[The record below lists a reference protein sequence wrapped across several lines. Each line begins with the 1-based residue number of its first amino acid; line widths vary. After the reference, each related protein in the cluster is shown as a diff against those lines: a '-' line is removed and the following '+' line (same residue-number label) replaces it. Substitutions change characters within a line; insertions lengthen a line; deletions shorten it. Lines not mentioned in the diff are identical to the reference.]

1 MSLPRVAA
9 LQMVSTHS
17 LDHNLARAAQLI
29 RQAAEQGAVLVVL
42 PETFALFSASKQL
55 ALGLEES
62 FGSAKVQ
69 NFLKQQA
76 IEHAVWIVAGTVPMA
91 SSEASQ
97 RVRAACLVYDAQG
110 QQVARYDKIHLFD
123 VDVADKQGSY
133 RESNTFEAGSQVV
146 VLDSPVGRL
155 GLAVCYDLRF
165 PELFRA
171 MFDQG
176 VDVIVLPSAFTLTTG
191 EAHWLPLLRA
201 RAIENQCYMVGANQG
216 GRHSPSR
223 VTSGGSA
230 IIDGWGT
237 VIEEAGKGE
246 CCLVADIDLSH
257 LGELRTA
264 MPLAGHRRLGLDK
277 PEP

>member
-9 LQMVSTHS
+9 LQMVSTNS
-17 LDHNLARAAQLI
+17 LDHNLARAAGLI
-29 RQAAEQGAVLVVL
+29 RQAAEQGAALVVL

-69 NFLKQQA
+69 DFLKQQA
-76 IEHAVWIVAGTVPMA
+76 IEHALWIVAGTLPMA
-91 SSEASQ
+91 ASETSQ
-97 RVRAACLVYDAQG
+97 RVRAACLVYNAQG

-176 VDVIVLPSAFTLTTG
+176 VDVIALPSAFTLATG

-216 GRHSPSR
+216 GRHSPAR

-237 VIEEAGKGE
+237 VIEEAGRGE
-246 CCLVADIDLSH
+246 SCLLAEIDL
-257 LGELRTA
+257 LRLAELRKA
-264 MPLAGHRRLGLDK
+264 MPVSQHRRLGGC
-277 PEP
+277 

>member
-17 LDHNLARAAQLI
+17 LEHNLARAADLI
-29 RQAAEQGAVLVVL
+29 GQAAQQGAALVVL

-55 ALGLEES
+55 ALGIEES
-62 FGSAKVQ
+62 FGEARIQ

-76 IEHAVWIVAGTVPMA
+76 IQHGLWIVAGTIPMA
-91 SSEASQ
+91 SSETSQ
-97 RVRAACLVYDAQG
+97 RVRAACLVVDECG
-110 QQVARYDKIHLFD
+110 ELRARYDKIHLFD

-133 RESNTFEAGSQVV
+133 RESNTFEPGDELV

-176 VDVIVLPSAFTLTTG
+176 VDVIALPSAFTLATG

-201 RAIENQCYMVGANQG
+201 RAIESQCYMIGVNQG
-216 GRHSPSR
+216 GQHSSSR

-237 VIEEAGKGE
+237 VIEEAARGE
-246 CCLVADIDLSH
+246 RCLLAEVDL
-257 LGELRTA
+257 LRLAELRKA
-264 MPLAGHRRLGLDK
+264 MPVAQHRRLGLDK
-277 PEP
+277 PAS

>member
-17 LDHNLARAAQLI
+17 LDHNLARAAGLI
-29 RQAAEQGAVLVVL
+29 RQAAEQGAALVVL

-55 ALGLEES
+55 ALGIEES

-69 NFLKQQA
+69 TFLQQQA
-76 IEHAVWIVAGTVPMA
+76 IEHAVWIVAGTIPMA
-91 SSEASQ
+91 SSETSQ
-97 RVRAACLVYDAQG
+97 RVRAACLVYNAHG
-110 QQVARYDKIHLFD
+110 QQLARYDKIHLFD
-123 VDVADKQGSY
+123 VDVTDKQGSY
-133 RESNTFEAGSQVV
+133 RESNTFEAGSKLVV
-146 VLDSPVGRL
+146 VDSPVGRL
-155 GLAVCYDLRF
+155 GIAVCYDLRF

-176 VDVIVLPSAFTLTTG
+176 VDVIALPSAFTLTTG

-201 RAIENQCYMVGANQG
+201 RAIENQCYMIGVNQG
-216 GRHSPSR
+216 GRHSRTR

-237 VIEEAGKGE
+237 VIEEAGRGE
-246 CCLVADIDLSH
+246 SCLLADIDVLR
-257 LGELRTA
+257 LAELRKA
-264 MPLAGHRRLGLDK
+264 MPVAQHRRLGMDD
-277 PEP
+277 PAS

>member
-1 MSLPRVAA
+1 M
-9 LQMVSTHS
+9 
-17 LDHNLARAAQLI
+17 
-29 RQAAEQGAVLVVL
+29 VL

-55 ALGLEES
+55 ALGIEES
-62 FGSAKVQ
+62 FGEARIQ
-69 NFLKQQA
+69 AFLKQQA
-76 IEHAVWIVAGTVPMA
+76 IEHAVWIVAGTLPMA
-91 SSEASQ
+91 SSETSQ

-133 RESNTFEAGSQVV
+133 RESNTFEAGSKVV
-146 VLDSPVGRL
+146 VVDSPVGRL

-176 VDVIVLPSAFTLTTG
+176 VDVIALPSAFTLATG

-201 RAIENQCYMVGANQG
+201 RAIENQCYMVGVNQG

-237 VIEEAGKGE
+237 VIKEAGRGE
-246 CCLVADIDLSH
+246 SCLVADVDLLH
-257 LGELRTA
+257 LGELRKA

-277 PEP
+277 PAS